1 MAHEL
6 DVAELAW
13 RCPEGWL
20 TWKTL
25 DEIEPARSIVGQDRA
40 VEAID
45 FGLAIGGV
53 GYNIFVTGLSGT
65 GRLTTIKRFLDSQKG
80 DSAPPNDICYVYNFR
95 SPGRPQV
102 LSLKASAGNRLRGA
116 MDAMIAELA
125 ESLGEI
131 INDQAFRKRVDQA
144 LGDLKKREEDR
155 ISSFEKKVK
164 GSGFELVQIQLGAV
178 TRPDIYAKVND
189 ETVPIEKLGDRV
201 RAGDVTREEARELVS
216 RYNELMSEMEEVFA
230 EVTGLREKMQERAK
244 EVRKEVIC
252 PLLDVVVQR
261 AKDTV
266 NDDGAGE
273 YLDGV
278 RTDLEENIDLLM
290 PDDTTDGGG
299 EDPFVRWRVNVVVDN
314 SETKGRPVEIETEPT
329 YTNLFGTIERGLT
342 AQKENAVSFLN
353 IRAGS
358 LLRAN
363 GGFLVLNADDM
374 LAEGRVW
381 PSLKRALKYRRVQIQ
396 SPESVLL
403 GATTLKP
410 SPVPLDVKVVV
421 IGDRRVYDLLYRLDA
436 DFSKVFKV
444 LADFDSLM
452 PPEPDAAKNILSVLR
467 KVGEEEDLV
476 ALDRS
481 GMAAILEVAVRQG
494 RFRRHFSSRFS
505 DLADV
510 YREASFRASQDAAAL
525 VSGAHIHGAV
535 EARRRRH
542 GMSEEKTHEWIAQG
556 IVKIATEGT
565 CVGQV
570 NGLAVYDLGHHRF
583 GSPSRITARIGLGK
597 EGIIN
602 VERSAGLSGPTY
614 DKGVAILTGFLRG
627 TFARRVPLSMACS
640 ITFEQSYGGVDGDS
654 ASSTEIYAILSAL
667 SGLPLRQ
674 DVAVT
679 GSVDQYGGIQPIG
692 GVNEKIEGFF
702 EICRARGLTG
712 TQGVMIPVANV
723 PDLQLNG
730 PVVDAVEQGRFHV
743 WSVTSV
749 EEGIEL
755 LTGVPA
761 GHQDG
766 DRWTP
771 GSVYGRCQARLEEM
785 ARLLRKAG
793 KGTGGEHAEDE
804 TAGS

>member
-1 MAHEL
+1 MAREL
-6 DVAELAW
+6 KVAELAW
-13 RCPEGWL
+13 TCPEDWL
-20 TWKTL
+20 SWKTL
-25 DEIEPARSIVGQDRA
+25 EEIEPAGSIVGQDRA

-80 DSAPPNDICYVYNFR
+80 DSTPPNDICYVNNFHC
-95 SPGRPQV
+95 PGRPRL
-102 LSLKASAGNRLRGA
+102 LSLKASAGNRLRAA
-116 MDAMIAELA
+116 MDALIAELS

-131 INDQAFRKRVDQA
+131 VNDQAFRKRVEQA
-144 LGDLKKREEDR
+144 LQELKKQEEGR
-155 ISSFEKKVK
+155 ISAFEKKVK
-164 GSGFELVQIQLGAV
+164 ASGFELVQIQLGAV
-178 TRPDIYAKVND
+178 TRPDIYAMVNG
-189 ETVPIEKLGDRV
+189 EAVPVEKLGDHV
-201 RAGDVTREEARELVS
+201 EAGTLTEVEAKELIS
-216 RYNELMSEMEEVFA
+216 RHDELIAEMEEVFA
-230 EVTGLREKMQERAK
+230 AVTELRQKMQQRVK
-244 EVRKEVIC
+244 EVQKEVIC

-266 NDDGAGE
+266 SDEGAVP
-273 YLDGV
+273 YLDDV
-278 RTDLEENIDLLM
+278 RQDLEENIDLLM
-290 PDDTTDGGG
+290 PGDSEEAEDG
-299 EDPFVRWRVNVVVDN
+299 DPFVRWRVNVVVDN

-329 YTNLFGTIERGLT
+329 YTNLFGTIERRL
-342 AQKENAVSFLN
+342 AAPKEAPVNFLN

-374 LAEGRVW
+374 LSENRVW

-403 GATTLKP
+403 GATMLKP
-410 SPVPLDVKVVV
+410 EPVPLDVKVVV
-421 IGDRRVYDLLYRLDA
+421 IGDRRIYDLLYRLDT

-444 LADFDSLM
+444 LADFDALM
-452 PPEPDAAKNILSVLR
+452 APEPDAAKDILSVLR
-467 KVGEEEDLV
+467 KVADEEDLLP
-476 ALDRS
+476 LDQS
-481 GMAAILEVAVRQG
+481 GMAAVLEVAVRQG
-494 RFRRHFSSRFS
+494 RFRRRFSSRFS
-505 DLADV
+505 DLVDV
-510 YREASFRASQDAAAL
+510 YREASFWASQDHSKLVTAGHIRSAVAA
-525 VSGAHIHGAV
+525 H
-535 EARRRRH
+535 RRRH
-542 GMSEEKTHEWIAQG
+542 GLSEERTHEFIAQG
-556 IVKIATEGT
+556 VVKIQTEGT
-565 CVGQV
+565 SIGQV

-667 SGLPLRQ
+667 AGLPLRQ
-674 DVAVT
+674 DIAVT

-702 EICRARGLTG
+702 DVCQKRGLTG
-712 TQGVMIPVANV
+712 TQGVMIPATNV
-723 PDLQLNG
+723 PDLQLDHR
-730 PVVDAVEQGRFHV
+730 VVEAVEAGQFHIWAV
-743 WSVTSV
+743 QTVD
-749 EEGIEL
+749 EGIEL

-761 GHQDG
+761 GEWDG
-766 DRWTP
+766 ERWTP
-771 GSVYGRCQARLEEM
+771 ESVYGRCQTRLEEM
-785 ARLLRKAG
+785 ARLLSKAG
-793 KGTGGEHAEDE
+793 KDAGGDHAADE
-804 TAGS
+804 AADR